1 MVLKIWHQNL
11 KSSYYLNSQEGFT
24 ARSWVIDLLLGHL
37 LLELL
42 LLADS
47 NKHCCWIMQDNSTDY
62 LKREEIETVINWE
75 MSIIIQP
82 IFAEQFLLI
91 DLSPVLTKSLFTA
104 IARKT
109 KATEVYIIKLETLS
123 SYL

>member
-1 MVLKIWHQNL
+1 
-11 KSSYYLNSQEGFT
+11 
-24 ARSWVIDLLLGHL
+24 
-37 LLELL
+37 
-42 LLADS
+42 
-47 NKHCCWIMQDNSTDY
+47 
-62 LKREEIETVINWE
+62 